1 MTGSL
6 SLGLSVVV
14 KMSECE
20 EVLMQ
25 DWLCCLKSGL
35 PHPHIYSP
43 QRLFHSIPVFYILK
57 CVKIQAPASE
67 QDSVCTKDQTHAG
80 GSHLEKWDLNSSFH
94 AFKRRQTY
102 ETVQTERMENP
113 QGKPVGQ
120 EWQTDAAFSGL
131 VIVISHYCCLLQQQT
146 SCSGWSCLCK
156 LIFFPQL

>member
-14 KMSECE
+14 KLRECE

-25 DWLCCLKSGL
+25 GWLCCLKSGL

-43 QRLFHSIPVFYILK
+43 QHVFPSIPVFYILK
-57 CVKIQAPASE
+57 CVNIQAPASE

-80 GSHLEKWDLNSSFH
+80 GSHLEKWDLNSNFH
-94 AFKRRQTY
+94 AFK
-102 ETVQTERMENP
+102 TVQTERMENP

-156 LIFFPQL
+156 LIFFAQL